1 MSDGDVVVEAVD
13 SGRKVLLRARGVT
26 KSYKVGGGK
35 LDVLQGVDL
44 DVHDGEIL
52 AILGTSGCGKSTLL
66 HVLGWLDRVDEG
78 EIVYDGLDHA
88 KLPAGVRAH
97 HRNRTMGFVF
107 QFYHLLGELSALEN
121 VLVPAMIRYRPRA
134 YRAKKRELM
143 VRAKALLAVVGL
155 GHRMTHRPNQLSGG
169 ERQRVAIARAL
180 MNQPRFL
187 LCDEPT
193 GNLDGR
199 TAEDIRALLWD
210 LNRRSNQTMVVVT
223 HDAKLA
229 AQAHRI
235 IHLTDGRIGRGEEAA
250 LVEEVEL

>member
-1 MSDGDVVVEAVD
+1 MSDAVVETG
-13 SGRKVLLRARGVT
+13 SEKVLLRARGVA

-35 LDVLQGVDL
+35 LDVLRGVDL

-52 AILGTSGCGKSTLL
+52 AILGKSGCGKSTLL
-66 HVLGWLDRVDEG
+66 HVLGWLDRADQG
-78 EIVYDGLDHA
+78 EIVYDGVDHA
-88 KLPAGVRAH
+88 RLPARERAH

-107 QFYHLLGELSALEN
+107 QFYHLLSELTALEN
-121 VLVPAMIRYRPRA
+121 VLVPAMIRYAPGEFRSRKRA
-134 YRAKKRELM
+134 LHD
-143 VRAKALLAVVGL
+143 RAKALLAVVGL
-155 GHRMTHRPNQLSGG
+155 GHRMTHRPPQLSGG

-199 TAEDIRALLWD
+199 TAEDVRSLLWD
-210 LNRRSNQTMVVVT
+210 LNARSNQTMIVVT

-229 AQAHRI
+229 YQAHRM
-235 IHLTDGRIGRGEEAA
+235 IHLVDGQIESGERAS

>member
-1 MSDGDVVVEAVD
+1 MSEP
-13 SGRKVLLRARGVT
+13 RTLPEIPKVLLRARDVT
-26 KSYKVGGGK
+26 KSYKVGGGR
-35 LDVLQGVDL
+35 LDVLRGVDM

-66 HVLGWLDRVDEG
+66 HVLGWLDRADKG
-78 EIVYDGLDHA
+78 EIVYDGVDHA
-88 KLPAGVRAH
+88 RLPAVERAH

-121 VLVPAMIRYRPRA
+121 VLVPAMIRYRPGAFRS
-134 YRAKKRELM
+134 RKRELTD
-143 VRAKALLAVVGL
+143 RAKALLAVVGL

-199 TAEDIRALLWD
+199 TAEDVRALLWD
-210 LNRRSNQTMVVVT
+210 LNARSGQTMVVVT

-229 AQAHRI
+229 AQAHRTI
-235 IHLTDGRIGRGEEAA
+235 QLAEGRIGRGEEAS

>member
-1 MSDGDVVVEAVD
+1 MSDVVVEPE
-13 SGRKVLLRARGVT
+13 RKVLLRARGVT
-26 KSYKVGGGK
+26 KSYKVGGGM

-66 HVLGWLDRVDEG
+66 HVLGWLDRADEG
-78 EIVYDGLDHA
+78 EIVYDGVDYA
-88 KLPAGVRAH
+88 QLPANERAR
-97 HRNRTMGFVF
+97 HRNLAMGFVF
-107 QFYHLLGELSALEN
+107 QFYHLLRELTAVEN
-121 VLVPAMIRYRPRA
+121 VLVPAMIRYRPGAFRA
-134 YRAKKRELM
+134 QKRELND
-143 VRAKALLAVVGL
+143 RAKALLAVVGL

-199 TAEDIRALLWD
+199 TAEDVRALLWD
-210 LNRRSNQTMVVVT
+210 LNVRSNQTIVVVT

-229 AQAHRI
+229 AHAHRV
-235 IHLTDGRIGRGEEAA
+235 IHLVGGRVGPGQDAA